1 MVVKTFYRR
10 CQLGGGIQH
19 KRKSDVVIDFSIKL
33 DTTGR
38 RVANSLNGGHM
49 YLFNSLRVVG
59 RLLALAGETA
69 LQRRQPVLVVLAHG
83 LGVLGR
89 ADLGGLAGGE
99 VVAQLDLGGGTL
111 ALDG

>member
-1 MVVKTFYRR
+1 
-10 CQLGGGIQH
+10 
-19 KRKSDVVIDFSIKL
+19 
-33 DTTGR
+33 
-38 RVANSLNGGHM
+38 M

-59 RLLALAGETA
+59 RLLAFASETA

-111 ALDG
+111 ALDGGHGGLRDLALPPTDQGPARALDAAYRQELQNF

>member
-1 MVVKTFYRR
+1 
-10 CQLGGGIQH
+10 
-19 KRKSDVVIDFSIKL
+19 
-33 DTTGR
+33 
-38 RVANSLNGGHM
+38 M